1 MRTAYL
7 LLSFLFSSAVFAQ
20 RVENKDSS
28 SPYLFPE
35 FRQGKVKLKRGGE
48 VNALLNYYT
57 ISQEMLF
64 EQQGNRLV
72 LAELETI
79 DTVLIDGRR
88 FIPVEKVFCEVL
100 TTSTIPLL
108 AKHSASLI
116 HGGAP
121 VAYGD
126 NSGFATSLSNIS
138 SAGRVYS
145 LKLPDNYTTLPRT
158 DYWLKKKG
166 KYYEANNVK
175 QILRVFPSKEDDIRE
190 FIRSNNIDL
199 KKQED
204 LVKLILFCSR

>member
-1 MRTAYL
+1 MKITFI
-7 LLSFLFSSAVFAQ
+7 LLSFLFSFHVFAQ
-20 RVENKDSS
+20 KPENKDSS

-35 FRQGKVKLKRGGE
+35 FIQGKVKLKNGGE
-48 VNALLNYYT
+48 ANTLLNYY
-57 ISQEMLF
+57 IVSQEMIF

-79 DTVLIDGRR
+79 DTVLIAGRK

-100 TTSTIPLL
+100 TTTSVSLL

-121 VAYGD
+121 VSYGD
-126 NSGFATSLSNIS
+126 KSNFATSLSDIS
-138 SAGRVYS
+138 SAGRVYG

-158 DYWLKKKG
+158 EYFLKKKG
-166 KYYEANNVK
+166 KYYEANNIK
-175 QILRVFPSKEDDIRE
+175 QILRVFPGKEDAIKE
-190 FIRSNNIDL
+190 FITSNNIDL

-204 LVKLILFCSR
+204 LVKLILFCNR